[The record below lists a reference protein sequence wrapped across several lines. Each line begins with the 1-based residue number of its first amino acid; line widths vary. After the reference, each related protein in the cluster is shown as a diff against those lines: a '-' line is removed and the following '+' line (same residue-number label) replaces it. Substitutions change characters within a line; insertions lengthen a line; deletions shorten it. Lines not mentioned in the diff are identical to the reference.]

1 MKIIIKKNMKKI
13 FILFL
18 LSNYTFVNS
27 QDYKLDNVT
36 YKTISWNDFFE
47 KLEKNPKTI
56 FFDIRTPGE
65 RNDNSEYLSYN
76 QGKIKG
82 AIETDFNDF
91 KKYYSEYLKYKN
103 DTIYLYCSHSRRSRL
118 LAKQLADS
126 SFTKVVS
133 INGGLSYLNNY
144 KNQKISLLAN
154 KYYVNNLNYK
164 LISPLNFIKKIK
176 DKSVLLIDVRTDSI
190 FNGISKNE
198 WENSFGTIKKAMHIP
213 FDKIEENYHK
223 IDTAKEII
231 LFDNDGEKAPVVA
244 HFFYKKGI
252 KVNVLF
258 YGLDNLQSTVSSK
271 DIKFLKSK
279 YKTILPSELLEFI
292 NQSNTVIIDTRTEAE
307 FMSKD
312 SIEWKNIG
320 RIKNAINIPL
330 SKLTKEKLQEFK
342 NKKIILYD
350 IMMQDELF
358 DYAKQLN
365 EFEINNF
372 YLLSGGIYFLNWQIA
387 NTEEKELE
395 KILENT
401 RY

>member
-1 MKIIIKKNMKKI
+1 MKKI

-18 LSNYTFVNS
+18 LFNYSFVNS
-27 QDYKLDNVT
+27 QDYKLDNVA

-65 RNDNSEYLSYN
+65 RNDTSEHLSYN

-144 KNQKISLLAN
+144 KNQKNTSLAD
-154 KYYVNNLNYK
+154 KYYINNLSYK

-176 DKSVLLIDVRTDSI
+176 DKNVLLIDVRTDSI
-190 FNGISKNE
+190 FNGMSKIE
-198 WENSFGTIKKAMHIP
+198 WENSFGTIKKAIHIP
-213 FDKIEENYHK
+213 FDKIEENYNK
-223 IDTAKEII
+223 IDTTKEII
-231 LFDNDGEKAPVVA
+231 LFDNDGEKAPVA
-244 HFFYKKGI
+244 AQFFYKKGI

-258 YGLDNLQSTVSSK
+258 YGLDNLQSSVSSK
-271 DIKFLKSK
+271 DSKFLKSK

-307 FMSKD
+307 FISKD

-320 RIKNAINIPL
+320 KIKNAINIPF
-330 SKLTKEKLQEFK
+330 SKLTKEEFQK
-342 NKKIILYD
+342 FKGKKIILYD

-358 DYAKQLN
+358 DYVKQLN
-365 EFEINNF
+365 ELGINNF

-387 NTEEKELE
+387 NTEEKGLE
-395 KILENT
+395 KLLENT